1 MCRRLCCN
9 SDMNVATDPYRI
21 GGLCLPVMQ
30 VVLYDTKSI
39 DPEIANI
46 ELSSEIYCIGKD
58 R

>member
-1 MCRRLCCN
+1 
-9 SDMNVATDPYRI
+9 MNVATDPYRI

-39 DPEIANI
+39 DPQIANI